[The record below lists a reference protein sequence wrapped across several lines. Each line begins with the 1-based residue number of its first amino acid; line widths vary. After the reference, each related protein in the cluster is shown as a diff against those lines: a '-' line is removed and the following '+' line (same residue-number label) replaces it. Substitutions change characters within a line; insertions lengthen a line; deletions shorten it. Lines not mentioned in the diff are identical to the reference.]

1 MQHEQATLKL
11 EGFRVRFPRLAIEAE
26 LSVNRGERL
35 VLSGPSG
42 SGKTTI
48 FRFLAG
54 FPVEGCES
62 GRVLLGSLDLT
73 ECSPEQ
79 RGLGVL
85 FQEAVVFPAL
95 SVLENAAFGLKV
107 RGVAKDERRREVM
120 PWLERSGLA
129 RHADVPA
136 TTLSGGE
143 KQRLALVRALCWKPR
158 ALLLDEPFSALDPAL
173 RSEMGKWLLELHTVH
188 PVPLVLVTHDG
199 EEASRLG
206 TRILAMQA
214 AGGVHRWRDPA
225 NSAV

>member
-1 MQHEQATLKL
+1 MQRDDEILRV
-11 EGFRVRFPRLAIEAE
+11 EGLRVRFPRLTIEAD
-26 LSVNRGERL
+26 LSVRPHERL

-62 GRVLLGSLDLT
+62 GRVLLGSQDLT
-73 ECSPEQ
+73 GQSPEQ

-85 FQEAVVFPAL
+85 FQEALVFPAL

-107 RGVAKDERRREVM
+107 RGVGKDERRHDVM
-120 PWLERSGLA
+120 PWLERCGLA
-129 RHADVPA
+129 RHADAPA

-173 RSEMGKWLLELHTVH
+173 RSEMGEWLLELHAAH
-188 PVPLVLVTHDG
+188 PVPFVLVTHDLY
-199 EEASRLG
+199 EAERLG
-206 TRILAMQA
+206 TTILLMQDYDEL
-214 AGGVHRWRDPA
+214 HRW
-225 NSAV
+225 SASAKSAH